1 MQMAIPY
8 MQLRGGSSKGLY
20 FEAKNLPQDPI
31 LRDRILIAAMEGV
44 GLGDPRQID
53 GLGGA
58 NSLTSKVAI
67 VGPSTLADADLD
79 YLFLQVE
86 VGKGKV
92 SSVQNCGNILAGVL
106 PFAIESGMIAAR
118 SGVTEARVNLLNTGG
133 ICEIV
138 VQTPDG
144 KVEYAGNARV
154 DGVPGTA
161 APVICNYL
169 DVQGSTCGSLLP
181 TGNLVDVIN
190 GIELTC
196 IDNGMPVVLMD
207 AKKFGLTGYES
218 NTALDNDDILK
229 ERLEDIRLKI
239 GPKMNLG
246 DVKTKTIPK
255 MCLISA
261 PQSGGLINTRMF
273 IPHICHEAI
282 GVLAAISV
290 ATACVLPGSVA
301 NNVIGVPN
309 ESIKELSIEH
319 PSGELTVTLDYEIDS
334 QGKVSINRSGV
345 MRTARLLSR
354 GEVYI
359 PDLGFLL

>member
-106 PFAIESGMIAAR
+106 PFAIESGLIAAR

-169 DVQGSTCGSLLP
+169 DIQGSTCRSLLP

-196 IDNGMPVVLMD
+196 LDNGMPVVLID
-207 AKKFGLTGYES
+207 AKKFGLTGYEP
-218 NTALDNDDILK
+218 NTVLNKNDILT

-301 NNVIGVPN
+301 NSIVGVPN

-319 PSGELTVTLDYEIDS
+319 PSGELTVTLDYNFNAEGEINI
-334 QGKVSINRSGV
+334 KRAGV
-345 MRTARLLSR
+345 IRTARLLSK
-354 GEVYI
+354 GEVFI